1 MFKKDEKI
9 FLISLSIMILLYI
22 SPIILADRL
31 YIDDILRS
39 QYGYKNWGLN
49 GRPLADAV
57 MALANMTLGE
67 IVDISPLPLLMA
79 CGAYVLCSL
88 AYYRTAINFIG
99 PFKAGLL
106 FFFVIANPFLLE
118 NLSYKFDVLPMILSV
133 AILLLPFC
141 GIRNLNLTLLAGVL
155 CVAASLSL
163 YQASIGFFCA
173 LALIELAIA
182 YRKNNDTDCNLL
194 KVLCLRVASLFI
206 GYLVYSLIAKYFIQ
220 GDYNETHSQMIGFN
234 SDGFQSVIDTSRGMN
249 YQLMRTVGEMP
260 VVVYAIA
267 ILAFVLSVYSVYARK
282 SSWSASRFIICLA
295 VITSPATIYLLSFIH
310 LSLLKNPIF
319 VHRVLVSFC
328 GIIMYVV
335 LMTLFYIQRKTLLAL
350 LLGPIF
356 LFANY
361 YSFAYGNALKYQ
373 KEYDVKLSSE
383 LAQAVSRDDPD
394 GVKQVRIFG
403 TQGSS
408 IQRLNAIKRLPS
420 LEPLIPL
427 YYTGGWWGTHLIK
440 MYDIK
445 NEITGESNLNRA
457 CTMREIEANQRY
469 RIYSDKSV
477 ILISFEVP
485 HCNAE

>member
-57 MALANMTLGE
+57 MALVNMTPGE
-67 IVDISPLPLLMA
+67 IVDISPLPLLIA

-88 AYYRTAINFIG
+88 AYYKTAINFIS
-99 PFKAGLL
+99 PLKAGLL

-133 AILLLPFC
+133 AVLLLPFC
-141 GIRNLNLTLLAGVL
+141 GIRNLYLKIAAGAM

-163 YQASIGFFCA
+163 YQASIGFFCS

-182 YRKNNDTDCNLL
+182 YRRNSATDCNLL
-194 KVLCLRVASLFI
+194 KDLCLRAVSLLI
-206 GYLVYSLIAKYFIQ
+206 GYLAYSIIAKYFIQ
-220 GDYNETHSQMIGFN
+220 GDYNETHSQMIGLNFE
-234 SDGFQSVIDTSRGMN
+234 GLQSVIDTSRGMN
-249 YQLMRTVGEMP
+249 YQLMRTIGEMP
-260 VVVYAIA
+260 IVVYAVAIIA
-267 ILAFVLSVYSVYARK
+267 VVFSVYSVYARK
-282 SSWSASRFIICLA
+282 ASLSVSRFILSLVI
-295 VITSPATIYLLSFIH
+295 ITSPATIYLLSFIH

-319 VHRVLVSFC
+319 VHRVLASFC
-328 GIIMYVV
+328 GIIMYVI
-335 LMTLFYIQRKTLLAL
+335 LMTLMNIKSKTFLAILLAPL
-350 LLGPIF
+350 F

-383 LAQAVSRDDPD
+383 LAQIVSSDDPD
-394 GVKQVRIFG
+394 GIKQVRIFG

-408 IQRLNAIKRLPS
+408 IQRLNAIKRLSS

-445 NEITGESNLNRA
+445 NEITGESDLNRA
-457 CTMREIEANQRY
+457 CSMREISSNQRY
-469 RIYSDKSV
+469 RVYSDQNS
-477 ILISFEVP
+477 ILIAFDKPNCRS
-485 HCNAE
+485 

>member
-57 MALANMTLGE
+57 MAMVNMTSGE
-67 IVDISPLPLLMA
+67 IVDISPLPLLIA
-79 CGAYVLCSL
+79 CGAYVVCSL
-88 AYYRTAINFIG
+88 AYYKTAINFIG

-133 AILLLPFC
+133 AVLLLPFC
-141 GIRNLNLTLLAGVL
+141 GIRNLYLKIVAGVL

-182 YRKNNDTDCNLL
+182 YSRNNATDCILL
-194 KVLCLRVASLFI
+194 KDLCLRAASLLI
-206 GYLVYSLIAKYFIQ
+206 GYLAYSIIAKHFIQ
-220 GDYNETHSQMIGFN
+220 GDYNETHSQMIGLNFE
-234 SDGFQSVIDTSRGMN
+234 GLQSVIDTSRGMN
-249 YQLMRTVGEMP
+249 YQLMRTIGEMP
-260 VVVYAIA
+260 IVVYAA
-267 ILAFVLSVYSVYARK
+267 AFLAVLFSIYSVYSRK
-282 SSWSASRFIICLA
+282 AAWSGSRFIVSLVI
-295 VITSPATIYLLSFIH
+295 ITSPATIYLLSFIH

-328 GIIMYVV
+328 GIIMYVI
-335 LMTLFYIQRKTLLAL
+335 LMTLMNIKRKTFLAILLAPL
-350 LLGPIF
+350 F
-356 LFANY
+356 LFTNY

-383 LAQAVSRDDPD
+383 LAQIVSSDDPD
-394 GVKQVRIFG
+394 GIKQVRIFG

-445 NEITGESNLNRA
+445 NEITGESDLNRA
-457 CTMREIEANQRY
+457 CSMREIESNQRY
-469 RIYSDKSV
+469 RVYSDQNR
-477 ILISFEVP
+477 ILIAFDKP
-485 HCNAE
+485 NCRL